1 MDKLNEQIAKMMGAC
16 NFKQLEDADELDTA
30 LDVPV
35 DSTDS
40 LLAVIINASIDTA
53 TFNEQADEELDEAL
67 KKAKGF
73 RDDEGISSIVRNTSS
88 SLEIEI
94 PEGQIRAS
102 FLIDLL
108 KKYADYRVWKGSIYV
123 KAIGAFHYIPLPN
136 SSALRSYLFKL
147 ICDGNDKKLRSLQR
161 RIKPSKAKRIFTDIM
176 DDPFAQDAGKD
187 FINNG
192 NCILTA
198 NGVCIVEDGIV
209 KLVSHNK
216 VSDNGLLF
224 TYSANA
230 SYDLNAKH
238 DSWDRFLN
246 IFIGKKPED
255 RKRFWQLVGNLLFP
269 NPAAKAIVIMHG
281 NGNDGKTLLCK
292 VIKRILAPLYAVCDA
307 DSTTAFSTFG
317 IASFANA
324 QLVFLHELNRTIS
337 QLSAD
342 IIKRLTGGDGVMI
355 NRKHKDIVDA
365 LLKLKL
371 LITCNHLP
379 RFAPGVIDQALINR
393 LQFLKVKA
401 PPKALEDKELADKL
415 YDERDYFLTMAILGY
430 AELQKNNY
438 QFDTSKKDEQL
449 EKTVLGIDPAIAF
462 RNDCSI
468 INDKGFMPSADFKAA
483 LKIWQKDS
491 LDTSKIKDF
500 KNSLQ
505 NLGYRF
511 GKNGKKDYR
520 NTYGFFGLELNETYR
535 KAITRTFKEVENNG
549 KPDKH

>member
-16 NFKQLEDADELDTA
+16 NFNQLEDADELDTA
-30 LDVPV
+30 LDIPV
-35 DSTDS
+35 ASSDSF
-40 LLAVIINASIDTA
+40 LALIVNACIDTA
-53 TFNEQADEELDEAL
+53 TFNERADEELDEAI

-73 RDDEGISSIVRNTSS
+73 RDDEGISSIIRNTTS

-147 ICDGNDKKLRSLQR
+147 ICDGNAQKLRSLQR

-176 DDPFAQDAGKD
+176 DDPFAQETGKD

-198 NGVCIVEDGIV
+198 NGVCIVEGGVV

-216 VSDNGLLF
+216 MSDQGLLF

-230 SYDLNAKH
+230 AYDLNAKH

-246 IFIGKKPED
+246 IFIGKKPEN
-255 RKRFWQLVGNLLFP
+255 RKRFWQLIGNLLFP

-292 VIKRILAPLYAVCDA
+292 VIKRIFTPLYAVCDA
-307 DSTTAFSTFG
+307 DATTAFSTFG

-324 QLVFLHELNRTIS
+324 QIVFLHELNRTIS

-355 NRKHKDIVDA
+355 NKKHKDIVDA
-365 LLKLKL
+365 LLRLKL

-393 LQFLKVKA
+393 LQFLKVQA
-401 PPKALEDKELADKL
+401 PPKELEDTELADKL
-415 YDERDYFLTMAILGY
+415 YEERDYFLTMAILGY
-430 AELQKNNY
+430 ADLQNNK
-438 QFDTSKKDEQL
+438 FKFSPSKKDRLL

-462 RNDCSI
+462 RNDCCTI
-468 INDKGFMPSADFKAA
+468 TENGFMPAADFKVA
-483 LKIWQKDS
+483 LKIWQKAS
-491 LDTSKIKDF
+491 LDTSKMKDIK
-500 KNSLQ
+500 NALQ

-511 GKNGKKDYR
+511 GKNGTKTFR
-520 NTYGFFGLELNETYR
+520 NTYGFFGLELTETYR
-535 KAITRTFKEVENNG
+535 KAITQTVKEVENYGN
-549 KPDKH
+549 PEQ